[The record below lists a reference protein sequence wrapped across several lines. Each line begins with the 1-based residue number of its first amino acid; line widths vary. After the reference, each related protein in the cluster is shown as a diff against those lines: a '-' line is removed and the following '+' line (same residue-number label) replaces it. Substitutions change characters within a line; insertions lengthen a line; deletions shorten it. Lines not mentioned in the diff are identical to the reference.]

1 MAKDEKNKCFNVV
14 NKNLVISGQNKKFI
28 LPNKGFKK
36 FDLDSNKVWKSGTF
50 LNYI

>member
-1 MAKDEKNKCFNVV
+1 MVKDEKNKYFNVV
-14 NKNLVISGQNKKFI
+14 NKNLIISHQFKKFI

-36 FDLDSNKVWKSGTF
+36 FDLDSNKVCKSGAF